1 MKKNALLLVILIPCF
16 QLFSQDSKISFEL
29 NYPIPFGDNFL
40 GDNYVGI
47 IDAGAD
53 YRFIELNPV
62 KIGVSINGNV
72 LTNNKFDTSE
82 TTAYILQP
90 RIFGELTIESIKK
103 LRPSVGIGY
112 TVIVLDSSITTNT
125 GELNETET
133 LNGFNLNVGIG
144 YNITKK
150 FFAQIQYDF
159 LRLSEEDNV
168 PDIAFNRNVNLLKIG
183 LGYRL

>member
-1 MKKNALLLVILIPCF
+1 MKKSALLVVILISCC

-47 IDAGAD
+47 IDVGAD
-53 YRFIELNPV
+53 YRFVKLTPV
-62 KIGVSINGNV
+62 KIGASLNGNI
-72 LTNNKFDTSE
+72 LINDKFETSE

-112 TVIVLDSSITTNT
+112 TVMILDSSITTNT
-125 GELNETET
+125 GELNDTET
-133 LNGFNLNVGIG
+133 LNGFNLNVGMA

-159 LRLSEEDNV
+159 IRLSEEDNV
-168 PDIAFNRNVNLLKIG
+168 PDIAFNRNANLLKIG